1 MKRLTSLALAV
12 LAAVGLACGPRE
24 APLERSAEPSP
35 ADAGGEQR
43 LAAAA
48 YPTVPLTEPWSTL
61 ALPTDSGHVV
71 VSSATTVS
79 VAHDGST
86 VAALFEA
93 YGTAVA
99 AAGWSV
105 LGQESAGDHATAIYE
120 REGRR
125 MALGLGERDG
135 VVLVILEDRSAVEAN
150 NAKVR
155 DAKPAEPAPDGP
167 DAFRRRRAS
176 SKAGKGKRSR
186 TLESPRRRGK
196 RNGKKARR

>member
-1 MKRLTSLALAV
+1 M
-12 LAAVGLACGPRE
+12 GLACGPGE
-24 APLERSAEPSP
+24 APRERPAEPTL
-35 ADAGGEQR
+35 AAAGGEKR

-48 YPTVPLTEPWSTL
+48 YPTVPLTEPWSSL

-135 VVLVILEDRSAVEAN
+135 VILVVLEDRSAVEAN

-155 DAKPAEPAPDGP
+155 DAKPSEPAPDGP

-176 SKAGKGKRSR
+176 SKAGTSKRGR
-186 TLESPRRRGK
+186 TRESPRRRGK
-196 RNGKKARR
+196 RKGKKAQR